1 MSKQEVRLTEAV
13 APRPKRECD
22 VCFGFDDAPR
32 HVVGLSGEE
41 PIKITEEQM
50 AIFRSNV
57 DLNTNEGANALS
69 SLIDRTTQY
78 RHMDCCRS
86 VGCPDGSCYR
96 VTAGAED
103 LRNDE
108 LVAHLTKGA

>member
-1 MSKQEVRLTEAV
+1 MSKQETT
-13 APRPKRECD
+13 APVEVRPKRECD

-32 HVVGLSGEE
+32 HVVALTGEDV
-41 PIKITEEQM
+41 IKITEEQM
-50 AIFRSNV
+50 ETFRSNV
-57 DLNTNEGANALS
+57 DLNTNEGARALS

-78 RHMDCCRS
+78 RHMDCCAS

-96 VTAGAED
+96 VRAGVEH